1 MDKRNNGENKRG
13 AMDNNEYRDGMNN
26 GAVPGINTPEIVP
39 PAFNPPV
46 PNRAWTA
53 MKSELEGDGLSEKER
68 RDIIF
73 GEEEDF

>member
-1 MDKRNNGENKRG
+1 MEKNKKNSANG
-13 AMDNNEYRDGMNN
+13 AMDSNEYRDGMKN

-53 MKSELEGDGLSEKER
+53 MKRELEGDGLSEKER
-68 RDIIF
+68 RDMIY
-73 GEEEDF
+73 GEDEDF

>member
-1 MDKRNNGENKRG
+1 MEKNKKRNSNG
-13 AMDNNEYRDGMNN
+13 AMDSNEYRDGMNN

-53 MKSELEGDGLSEKER
+53 MKRELEGDGLSEKER
-68 RDIIF
+68 RDIIY
-73 GEEEDF
+73 GEDEDF